1 VGFNPD
7 PAAFSLERGETSA
20 SLVGAEVTY
29 DANSILTK
37 PSVQDARGRLG
48 NDRHRPPC
56 TQRSGAVKTK
66 MFILVAA
73 ACGAFLL
80 GGGVVLA
87 GPPIGFTATII
98 SDGKIAKATEINA
111 NGIKFS
117 SHQNAR
123 VIVQVGDFVPG
134 GTSGWH
140 THPGLTVVTVT
151 DGSVINYVA
160 CREGVVYTKGQS
172 FVEPPNTPGD
182 VDNTSTTRAA
192 HVMATLIVSDGMAPR
207 TNVDAPKCTHE
218 GDA

>member
-1 VGFNPD
+1 M
-7 PAAFSLERGETSA
+7 
-20 SLVGAEVTY
+20 
-29 DANSILTK
+29 
-37 PSVQDARGRLG
+37 
-48 NDRHRPPC
+48 
-56 TQRSGAVKTK
+56 KTK
-66 MFILVAA
+66 MLILLAGV
-73 ACGAFLL
+73 CGAFLL

-87 GPPIGFTATII
+87 GPPIGFTTTII

-117 SHQNAR
+117 SHENAR

-151 DGSVINYVA
+151 DGSVINYVG
-160 CREGVVYTKGQS
+160 CREGVVCTKGQS

-182 VDNTSTTRAA
+182 VDNTSATVAA
-192 HVMATLIVSDGMAPR
+192 HVMATLIVPNGMAPR
-207 TNVDAPKCTHE
+207 TNVDAPNCTHH